1 MHVTGSMIYILSI
14 FGHVGSTFLL
24 LYLYNSIIIINL
36 IDYRR
41 RCNANSNWC
50 LQTVLEGKNVHVID
64 NVTVTDIETV
74 IDNVTVT
81 PM

>member
-1 MHVTGSMIYILSI
+1 M
-14 FGHVGSTFLL
+14 
-24 LYLYNSIIIINL
+24 